1 MRGSAGRS
9 YQLKG
14 VFLRGAKLD
23 TLVDEGFEVAL
34 ADVGGN
40 FGPELGGDDGPLQE
54 AALQRRRRGVN
65 DVGGLRVGAGR
76 GQASAQRWVTLAVG
90 VCATLFCVTV
100 DVVFDIMPALVWA
113 LTAGRLWLGDDT
125 RLASGWTG
133 QTTSMVPSYK
143 IFLLFG
149 ATFLLIYQFI
159 SNSLY

>member
-1 MRGSAGRS
+1 MRKGWDRSPATVRGGAGRS

-14 VFLRGAKLD
+14 VFLRGAKLE

-65 DVGGLRVGAGR
+65 DVGGLRVGWG
-76 GQASAQRWVTLAVG
+76 GLASAQRWITLAVG

-100 DVVFDIMPALVWA
+100 VVVFDIMP
-113 LTAGRLWLGDDT
+113 T
-125 RLASGWTG
+125 
-133 QTTSMVPSYK
+133 
-143 IFLLFG
+143 
-149 ATFLLIYQFI
+149 
-159 SNSLY
+159 

>member
-1 MRGSAGRS
+1 MRKGWDRSPATVRGGAGRS

-14 VFLRGAKLD
+14 VFLRGAKLE

-54 AALQRRRRGVN
+54 AALQRRQWGVN
-65 DVGGLRVGAGR
+65 DVGGGG

-100 DVVFDIMPALVWA
+100 VVVFDIMP
-113 LTAGRLWLGDDT
+113 T
-125 RLASGWTG
+125 
-133 QTTSMVPSYK
+133 
-143 IFLLFG
+143 
-149 ATFLLIYQFI
+149 
-159 SNSLY
+159 